1 MSYSGTY
8 AQNQRTIRRGQN
20 RVKAQVQDGFGPITR
35 TLLLVLVVGTLGLM
49 YLTQITKT
57 SAYGYQID
65 QLENKRDELVSE
77 NESLRVEAARLQS
90 IERVRNSDFAK
101 SLTSEGDVSLADN

>member
-1 MSYSGTY
+1 MTSHSAAYSSR
-8 AQNQRTIRRGQN
+8 NIRRSHN
-20 RVKAQVQDGFGPITR
+20 RVKVQTQDGFGPITR
-35 TLLLVLVVGTLGLM
+35 TLLLVLVIGTLGLM

-65 QLENKRDELVSE
+65 NLENRKSELIDE

-90 IERVRNSDFAK
+90 IERVRKSEFA
-101 SLTSEGDVSLADN
+101 SNLTSDGDVSFAEN

>member
-1 MSYSGTY
+1 MAAYSSTY
-8 AQNQRTIRRGQN
+8 NSRTIRRGQN
-20 RVKAQVQDGFGPITR
+20 RVRVQTQDGFGPITK

-57 SAYGYQID
+57 SAYGYKID
-65 QLENKRDELVSE
+65 KLEAKRTALVTE

-90 IERVRNSDFAK
+90 IERVRGSEFAAN
-101 SLTSEGDVSLADN
+101 LTSDGDVSFANN